1 MDLKSNEDFLAWT
14 TTRGIALDAR
24 YGPPQCLVY
33 LREDA
38 PRRFWECPK
47 GRRELTRFV
56 QHVLAGLDPW
66 EICCLWP
73 RGGRW
78 RDPRPARNRTAEIR
92 SRVTYGLPVP
102 DRFEG
107 AVEFV
112 PHEVEQLGAWVLRMI
127 REGCCV
133 RDDLFIVPDHGRQ
146 LINTDHH
153 GVVHVACQETARLL
167 QFIEHMTLGGYEL
180 PQDLPDAT
188 FKRPSWM

>member
-1 MDLKSNEDFLAWT
+1 
-14 TTRGIALDAR
+14 
-24 YGPPQCLVY
+24 
-33 LREDA
+33 
-38 PRRFWECPK
+38 
-47 GRRELTRFV
+47 
-56 QHVLAGLDPW
+56 
-66 EICCLWP
+66 
-73 RGGRW
+73 
-78 RDPRPARNRTAEIR
+78 
-92 SRVTYGLPVP
+92 
-102 DRFEG
+102 
-107 AVEFV
+107 
-112 PHEVEQLGAWVLRMI
+112 MI